1 MVTSMKMDT
10 VTWVKDGAWCLP
22 TTLKRLGRVIPA
34 EIISQK
40 IAVDDRSSDDTVAIL
55 KDFGW
60 KVYPNPQKGISCGAN
75 YALSK
80 VTTPTF
86 MSFEQDL
93 FLSDKFIYAVIPLLN
108 CGDVAVA
115 SGIRYSSK
123 PKAFAD
129 LTKYNIQQHYKKQLP
144 YQHTYGKTLDNTV
157 YKTKVIRSVG
167 GFPYVQTNSGIDP
180 LLVHILHKHGFRW
193 EINLNCVSIHMRQ
206 NFRQELG
213 HQRWY
218 ATVLVDVYRRIHEV
232 NHYFPKLNV
241 LNDIV
246 KRFLVSPIIGV
257 YIALKMRSPFIAII
271 HPVIKLY
278 YLLGYLDS
286 KGMAQ

>member
-1 MVTSMKMDT
+1 MGKRWRLVPANYAEE
-10 VTWVKDGAWCLP
+10 TWARYP
-22 TTLKRLGRVIPA
+22 E

-93 FLSDKFIYAVIPLLN
+93 FLSEKFVNDVIPLLN
-108 CGDVAVA
+108 CDDVAAA

-129 LTKYNIQQHYKKQLP
+129 FTKYNIQQHYKKQLLF
-144 YQHTYGKTLDNTV
+144 QHTYGKTLDNTV
-157 YKTKVIRSVG
+157 YKTKIIRAVG
-167 GFPYVQTNSGIDP
+167 GFPYVQANSGIDL
-180 LLVHILHKHGFRW
+180 LLVHILQKHGFRW
-193 EINLNCVSIHMRQ
+193 EINLN
-206 NFRQELG
+206 L
-213 HQRWY
+213 
-218 ATVLVDVYRRIHEV
+218 
-232 NHYFPKLNV
+232 
-241 LNDIV
+241 
-246 KRFLVSPIIGV
+246 
-257 YIALKMRSPFIAII
+257 
-271 HPVIKLY
+271 
-278 YLLGYLDS
+278 
-286 KGMAQ
+286 